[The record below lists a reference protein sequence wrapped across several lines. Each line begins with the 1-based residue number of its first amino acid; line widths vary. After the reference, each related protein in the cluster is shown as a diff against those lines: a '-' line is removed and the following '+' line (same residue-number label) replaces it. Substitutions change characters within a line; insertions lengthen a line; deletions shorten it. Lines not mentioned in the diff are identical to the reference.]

1 MDLNEIVQAI
11 INNGTAISV
20 TAYFLWRDYKFN
32 SELTVLLTTLKDLV
46 AELKNDFERGFY
58 K

>member
-1 MDLNEIVQAI
+1 MDFNDIVQAI

-46 AELKNDFERGFY
+46 AELKNDFERRFNE
-58 K
+58 